1 TVAFFLISWGCI
13 TFMGDQEYMK
23 MHAEDRESAIDDFK
37 TPNFIFTIGFSVVG
51 AFLATLGK
59 AFTGSIIIAVGIIF
73 SGLGGITSFIFM
85 WRENKIKSI
94 SILSL
99 TIIAISFFN

>member
-1 TVAFFLISWGCI
+1 
-13 TFMGDQEYMK
+13 MK

-37 TPNFIFTIGFSVVG
+37 TPNFIFTIGFLVVG
-51 AFLATLGK
+51 AFLATLGN
-59 AFTGSIIIAVGIIF
+59 AFTVYIIKAVGIVF

-99 TIIAISFFN
+99 RSEERRVGKQYRYKEGAARWRKEGG